1 MRQGGHGVRRVLGAV
16 TIGQSPRVDLVPEM
30 AEWLGSDVEIREAG
44 ALDDLRP
51 DEIAA
56 LAPAEGDYVLV
67 SRLRDGRCARMA
79 EHRILPLVQQ
89 KIEQLYRE
97 GADVVVLLCTGQFP
111 AFQTPGLLVLPEPL
125 VYSVTGAL
133 AKGCRLGVLCP
144 DPQQVRQD
152 TQAWQPFCRET
163 VVRAASP
170 YLPGDELTSA
180 AQELRSAQVDLIV
193 MNCMGYT
200 QEMQRRVRAIAGV
213 PVLLARR
220 LVARVLAEL
229 LH

>member
-1 MRQGGHGVRRVLGAV
+1 MRRILGAV
-16 TIGQSPRVDLVPEM
+16 TIGQAPRVDLVPEM
-30 AEWLGSDVEIREAG
+30 AEWLGSDVEVREAG
-44 ALDDLRP
+44 ALDDLSL

-67 SRLRDGRCARMA
+67 SRLRDGSCARMA
-79 EHRILPLVQQ
+79 EHKILPLVQQ
-89 KIEQLYRE
+89 KISELYRE
-97 GADVVVLLCTGQFP
+97 GAEVAVLLCTGQFP
-111 AFQTPGLLVLPEPL
+111 AFQTPGLLVLPEPM

-133 AKGCRLGVLCP
+133 AKGRRLGVLCP
-144 DPQQVRQD
+144 DAQQVQQD
-152 TQAWQPFCRET
+152 TQAWQPHCREV
-163 VVRAASP
+163 VVRPASP
-170 YLPGDELTSA
+170 YLPGNGLAVA
-180 AQELRSAQVDLIV
+180 AQELRAAQVDLIV

-200 QEMQRRVRAIAGV
+200 QEMQQQVRRTAGV